1 MVMTSPAP
9 GSPVPARPDAAA
21 ASPPEP
27 PTAARPSP
35 SFAVS
40 ISGASRSSE
49 WAASVVVMDSLRCQ
63 PQLLVSGAND
73 GEVEESL
80 LQSSQRPIVRLLVV
94 EDDEEDFE
102 VVESLL
108 SRAPETRFEVVWS
121 TSVEAG
127 LRRLAGES
135 FDACLVDHGLPG
147 RSGLDFVDIAIR
159 RGFDRP
165 IILMSDAADEAL
177 EYKAI
182 QAGVADFLDKEECD
196 TGRLDR
202 CIRFAIARCRNTR
215 RLDPPAA
222 TDALTGLANRTL
234 FLERLEKALES
245 ARRTRLGAAVLAV
258 DLDGFRGVN
267 ERLGFDAGDR
277 LLTIIAERLGHRLR
291 ESDTIAR
298 LNGDSFTV
306 LLENLQ
312 RPEDAA
318 LVVQKLMQVIEAP
331 MALAGEVLR
340 LSASFG
346 VSLYPIDA
354 SEPDE
359 IMRLA
364 DAAMHRAKAA
374 GGHACRFHDANL
386 SAATGLIAPLLGQ
399 RMVEPAPKGGLDQAL
414 QEGRFELFFQPQITL
429 RSPTMGLIARPRLH
443 DPERGILGPDRFLG
457 MVEEPGFLDR
467 LMLWMAEAGAIQLAA
482 WRQTGCRVDH
492 LAIPLHTTNA
502 LGWLELADRG
512 IAIFERHGLDPACLE
527 LEVDEA
533 PLYQDLASQAGNVAT
548 LRGKGSRLAIRSFG
562 REMVSL
568 TLLRDC
574 PVDTLKLAQSLL
586 DGVPGDR
593 HRTLFADAVIQLGR
607 HLGLRLVAEGVP
619 SNSQLQLLKRAGC
632 DAAECTMSDPAMT
645 AEETRIWLAR
655 NQRRRETLL

>member
-1 MVMTSPAP
+1 MALLMTSSAH
-9 GSPVPARPDAAA
+9 GSPTPARSDPAGAAL
-21 ASPPEP
+21 PEP
-27 PTAARPSP
+27 ASTAS
-35 SFAVS
+35 
-40 ISGASRSSE
+40 ASTKSAE
-49 WAASVVVMDSLRCQ
+49 WAGSVVVMDQLRCQ
-63 PQLLVSGAND
+63 PHLLAGGAND

-102 VVESLL
+102 VVEALL

-127 LRRLAGES
+127 LRRLAAES

-159 RGFDRP
+159 RGFERP
-165 IILMSDAADEAL
+165 IILLSDDADATL
-177 EYKAI
+177 EYRAI
-182 QAGVADFLDKEECD
+182 QAGVADYLDKEECD

-234 FLERLEKALES
+234 FLERLATALQT
-245 ARRTRLGAAVLAV
+245 ARRNRLGAAVLAI
-258 DLDGFRGVN
+258 DLDGFRSVN
-267 ERLGFDAGDR
+267 DRLGFDAGDR

-298 LNGDSFTV
+298 LAGDRFAI

-340 LSASFG
+340 LKASFG

-374 GGHACRFHDANL
+374 GGRACRFHDANL
-386 SAATGLIAPLLGQ
+386 SAATGLIVPLLGE

-414 QEGRFELFFQPQITL
+414 QEGRFELFFQPQIAL

-443 DPERGILGPDRFLG
+443 DPDRGLLAPDRFLG
-457 MVEEPGFLDR
+457 MIEEPGFLDR
-467 LMLWMAEAGAIQLAA
+467 LVLWMAEAGAIQLAA
-482 WRQTGCRVDH
+482 WRSAGCRVDH
-492 LAIPLHTTNA
+492 LAIPLLTPNA

-512 IAIFERHGLDPACLE
+512 LAIFERHGLEPGCLE
-527 LEVDEA
+527 LEVEEA
-533 PLYQDLASQAGNVAT
+533 PLYQDLISHAGNVAK
-548 LRGKGSRLAIRSFG
+548 LRDKGPRLAIRGFG

-574 PVDTLKLAQSLL
+574 PVDTLKLAQALL

-607 HLGLRLVAEGVP
+607 HLGVRLVAEGVP

-645 AEETRIWLAR
+645 ADETRIWLVR
-655 NQRRRETLL
+655 HQRRRETLL

>member
-1 MVMTSPAP
+1 MAPLMTFSAH
-9 GSPVPARPDAAA
+9 GSPLPRHPDAAA
-21 ASPPEP
+21 ASPS
-27 PTAARPSP
+27 APSV
-35 SFAVS
+35 AGVS
-40 ISGASRSSE
+40 DTVDAQSADWSGP
-49 WAASVVVMDSLRCQ
+49 VVVMDALRCQ
-63 PQLLVSGAND
+63 PQLLATRAND
-73 GEVEESL
+73 GEIEESL

-102 VVESLL
+102 IVEALL
-108 SRAPETRFEVVWS
+108 SRAPETRFEVVWA

-127 LRRLAGES
+127 LRRLAAES
-135 FDACLVDHGLPG
+135 FDACLVDFGLPG

-165 IILMSDAADEAL
+165 IILLSDAADEAL
-177 EYKAI
+177 EYRAI

-202 CIRFAIARCRNTR
+202 CIRFAIARSRNTR

-222 TDALTGLANRTL
+222 TDTLTGLANRTL
-234 FLERLEKALES
+234 FLERLRKALET
-245 ARRTRLGAAVLAV
+245 ARRNRLGAAVLAI
-258 DLDGFRGVN
+258 DLDGFSAIN
-267 ERLGFDAGDR
+267 DRLGFDAGDR

-298 LNGDSFTV
+298 LTGDGFAI

-318 LVVQKLMQVIEAP
+318 LVVQKLIQVIEAP

-374 GGHACRFHDANL
+374 GGRTCRFHDANL
-386 SAATGLIAPLLGQ
+386 SAATGLIVPLLGE

-414 QEGRFELFFQPQITL
+414 QEGRFELYFQPQITL

-443 DPERGILGPDRFLG
+443 DPDRGILGPDRFLG
-457 MVEEPGFLDR
+457 MIEEPGFLDR
-467 LMLWMAEAGAIQLAA
+467 LMLWMVEAGAIQMAA
-482 WRQTGCRVDH
+482 WRSAGCKVDH
-492 LAIPLHTTNA
+492 LAIPLQSPHA

-512 IAIFERHGLDPACLE
+512 LAIFERHGLEPACLE
-527 LEVDEA
+527 LEVEET
-533 PLYQDLASQAGNVAT
+533 PLYQDLIGNGGNVAK
-548 LRGKGSRLAIRSFG
+548 LKAKGPRLAIRGFG
-562 REMVSL
+562 QDMVSL

-574 PVDTLKLAQSLL
+574 PVDTLKLAQALL
-586 DGVPGDR
+586 EGVPGDR

>member
-1 MVMTSPAP
+1 MVALLMTSPAH
-9 GSPVPARPDAAA
+9 GSPKSTLSDAVATS
-21 ASPPEP
+21 SPERHTAGSTDQPGAQ
-27 PTAARPSP
+27 PT
-35 SFAVS
+35 
-40 ISGASRSSE
+40 E
-49 WAASVVVMDSLRCQ
+49 WAGSVVVMESLRCH
-63 PQLLVSGAND
+63 PQLLATGAND

-102 VVESLL
+102 ITEALL
-108 SRAPETRFEVVWS
+108 SRAPETRFDVVWS

-127 LRRLAGES
+127 LRRLANET
-135 FDACLVDHGLPG
+135 FDACLVDQGLPG

-159 RGFDRP
+159 RGFERP
-165 IILMSDAADEAL
+165 IILFSDAVDEAL
-177 EYKAI
+177 EYRAI

-202 CIRFAIARCRNTR
+202 CIRFAIARSRNTR

-222 TDALTGLANRTL
+222 SDALTGLANRTL
-234 FLERLEKALES
+234 FLERLEKALET
-245 ARRTRLGAAVLAV
+245 ARRNRLGAAVLAI
-258 DLDGFRGVN
+258 DLDGFRAIN

-277 LLTIIAERLGHRLR
+277 LLTIVAERLGHRLR

-298 LNGDSFTV
+298 LAGDGFAI

-354 SEPDE
+354 SEPGE
-359 IMRLA
+359 IVRLA

-374 GGHACRFHDANL
+374 GGRACRFHDANL
-386 SAATGLIAPLLGQ
+386 SAASGLIVPLLGE

-414 QEGRFELFFQPQITL
+414 QEGRFELYFQPQITL

-443 DPERGILGPDRFLG
+443 DAERGLLGPDRFLG
-457 MVEEPGFLDR
+457 MIEEPGFLDR
-467 LMLWMAEAGAIQLAA
+467 LMLWMAEAGAIQMAA
-482 WRQTGCRVDH
+482 WRSAGCRVDH
-492 LAIPLHTTNA
+492 LAIPLQTPHA

-512 IAIFERHGLDPACLE
+512 IAIFERHGLEPGCLE
-527 LEVDEA
+527 LEVEET
-533 PLYQDLASQAGNVAT
+533 PLYQDLVTKAGNVAK
-548 LRGKGSRLAIRSFG
+548 LKAKGPRLAIRGFG
-562 REMVSL
+562 QDMVSL
-568 TLLRDC
+568 SLLRDC
-574 PVDTLKLAQSLL
+574 PIDTLKLAQALL
-586 DGVPGDR
+586 EGVPGDR